1 MKNIHSVD
9 FYTVK
14 NPLAI
19 HLLKIMRIST
29 FLLFMCSFCV
39 IAGNANSQN
48 ARVTIHKSQ
57 APLEEILNDI
67 ESQTDYLFLY
77 SNDVNVQKITSIE
90 VNSKPVSEVLRL
102 LLNKSD
108 VKYQM
113 EGLHIILS
121 EKTEKE
127 KLETDQNRTKV
138 SGTIRD
144 SRGESIIG
152 ASIVEKGT
160 NNGTISDIS
169 GDFVLNVSEEAI
181 LQISYIGYVTQEIK
195 VIAGKRLNVML
206 KEDTKT
212 LDEVV
217 VIGYGTQRKGDL
229 TSSVGSVK
237 KENFVQGA
245 VKDAGQ
251 LIQGKVAGLAITNT
265 SGDPTS
271 NTTISLRGNTTI
283 LGASTNPLILIDGVP
298 GDLNTVAPEDI
309 ESIDVLKD
317 GSAAAIYGSRGTNG
331 VILITT
337 KKAKGDNINQV
348 EYSAYMSTSSIVKR
362 LEMCTAADYRQQI
375 SDGIRDASWDLGNNV
390 DWMDQI
396 TRTPFTHVHNLSLKG
411 GSQETN
417 YIVNL
422 NYRANQG
429 IMKRSD
435 KDMFQ
440 GRAEINHNM
449 FDGKLKLNFGILGN
463 QTKYTST
470 SDGGSWNTYVYR
482 QALIHNPT
490 EPIKNEDGSWY
501 ENTGVFEYANPLSL
515 LNECDGDQ
523 SIAQLRFNGSATFN
537 PIKDLTLKALISYD
551 KSNQYGGYYETKNN
565 ISTIRDSKNG
575 YAAVGSLMNMTKL
588 MELTAQ
594 YQKEIYGH
602 HFTVLAGYSWQGTDY
617 SNQYEQNY
625 DFPTDIYSYNDIGQG
640 AALKEGLGTE
650 YSYRL
655 KTNLISFFG
664 RLSYSYKNRYLLMAA
679 LRHEGASQLSGTNNE
694 WGTFP
699 SISLGWRIT
708 EEPFMQSQKLFNDL
722 KLRVGYGVTGSQP
735 NDSFLGMSMLS
746 YGDYYYYNGKWI
758 QSLQPSRNAN
768 PDLKWEE
775 KHETNFGLDFSIL
788 ESRINGSI
796 DLYNRQIKGLLY
808 DYSVPSPP
816 NLYTTTRANVGKMS
830 NKGIEVLVNV
840 VPVKAKNVDWNSTM
854 TFSTN
859 TNKLINLSNDLYKTS
874 SDYFVT
880 GWIQEPVKTE
890 SHIVKVGDPI
900 GEIYGFKVVD
910 VDDSGKWIYEDKD
923 GNHVGYDDFTHSAED
938 KKVIGNGL
946 PKYYVG
952 WNNSVRYKN
961 WDLSISMRG
970 AFDFQIINSARMF
983 YENLS
988 RSDWN
993 RMKSAYKPVFG
1004 KVRLNSLCS
1013 EEFNSYYVE
1022 NGDYW
1027 KIDNITLGY
1036 RFNKLGKY
1044 IKNLRLYVS
1053 SQNVLTIT
1061 GYKGTDPEVSVSGL
1075 NPGYDDRDQYPHV
1088 RSYTVGASIT
1098 F

>member
-1 MKNIHSVD
+1 MKQCIFKKVECCTGL
-9 FYTVK
+9 FRI
-14 NPLAI
+14 LA
-19 HLLKIMRIST
+19 T
-29 FLLFMCSFCV
+29 FAIILCSFSF
-39 IAGNANSQN
+39 ARGQN
-48 ARVTIHKSQ
+48 
-57 APLEEILNDI
+57 N
-67 ESQTDYLFLY
+67 
-77 SNDVNVQKITSIE
+77 
-90 VNSKPVSEVLRL
+90 
-102 LLNKSD
+102 
-108 VKYQM
+108 
-113 EGLHIILS
+113 
-121 EKTEKE
+121 
-127 KLETDQNRTKV
+127 V
-138 SGTIRD
+138 SGVVRD
-144 SRGESIIG
+144 SHDEAIIG
-152 ASIVEKGT
+152 ASVLVKGST
-160 NNGTISDIS
+160 VGTVTDSNGRFT
-169 GDFVLNVSEEAI
+169 VNVSSKSTLI
-181 LQISYIGYVTQEIK
+181 ISYIGYVTQEIL
-195 VIAGKRLNVML
+195 VGIKRNFDVTL
-206 KEDTKT
+206 KEDNNT
-212 LDEVV
+212 LSEVV

-237 KENFVQGA
+237 KEDFIQGA

-251 LIQGKVAGLAITNT
+251 LIQGKVAGLTITNT
-265 SGDPTS
+265 SGDPIS

-283 LGASTNPLILIDGVP
+283 LGASTNPLILVDGVP

-362 LEMCTAADYRQQI
+362 LDMSTAADYRQQI
-375 SDGIRDASWDLGNNV
+375 SDGIRDASWDLGNDV

-411 GSQETN
+411 GTQQTS

-429 IMKRSD
+429 IMKLSD
-435 KDMFQ
+435 KDVFQ
-440 GRAEINHNM
+440 GRAEVNHNM

-470 SDGGSWNTYVYR
+470 SDGGSWNTYIYR

-501 ENTGVFEYANPLSL
+501 ENTGIYEYANPLSL
-515 LNECDGDQ
+515 LYECDGDQ
-523 SIAQLRFNGSATFN
+523 SISQLRFNGSATFN
-537 PIKDLTLKALISYD
+537 PIKDLTLMALISYD
-551 KSNQYGGYYETKNN
+551 KSNQYGGYYETKDN

-575 YAAVGSLMNMTKL
+575 YASVGSTMNMTKL
-588 MELTAQ
+588 IELTVQ
-594 YQKEIYGH
+594 YQKEICGH
-602 HFTVLAGYSWQGTDY
+602 NFKILGGYSWQGNDY
-617 SNQYEQNY
+617 SKQYEQNY
-625 DFPTDIYSYNDIGQG
+625 DFPTDIYSYNNIGQG

-664 RLSYSYKNRYLLMAA
+664 RLSYSYKNRYLLMVA
-679 LRHEGASQLSGTNNE
+679 LRHEAASQLSGTNNE

-699 SISLGWRIT
+699 SVSLGWRIT
-708 EEPFMQSQKLFNDL
+708 EEPFMKSQTFFNDL
-722 KLRVGYGVTGSQP
+722 KLRAGYGVTGSQP
-735 NDSFLGMSMLS
+735 SDSFLGMSMLS

-758 QSLQPSRNAN
+758 QGLQPSQNAN
-768 PDLKWEE
+768 PNLKWEE
-775 KHETNFGLDFSIL
+775 KHETNLGFDFSIL
-788 ESRINGSI
+788 KSRISGSI

-830 NKGIEVLVNV
+830 NKGIEILLNF
-840 VPVKAKNVDWNSTM
+840 VPVETNDINWSTTV

-859 TNKLINLSNDLYKTS
+859 TNKLISLSNDLYKTS

-900 GEIYGFKVVD
+900 GQIYGFKVVD
-910 VDDSGKWIYEDKD
+910 VSDSGKWIYENKD
-923 GNHVGYDDFTHSAED
+923 GGHVGYDAFTHSAED

-946 PKYYVG
+946 PKYYAG

-961 WDLSISMRG
+961 WDLSVSMRG

-993 RMKSAYKPVFG
+993 RLKSAYKPVFG

-1036 RFNKLGKY
+1036 NFKQLGKY
-1044 IKNLRLYVS
+1044 IKSLRLYFS

-1061 GYKGTDPEVSVSGL
+1061 SYDGTDPEVSVSGL
-1075 NPGYDDRDQYPHV
+1075 NPGYDNRDQYPHV